1 MNCSR
6 CGKPINERKSYISS
20 LGNDQ
25 KTEVSRQHISCFN
38 AQFLDERDEEDEN

>member
-20 LGNDQ
+20 LGNDH
-25 KTEVSRQHISCFN
+25 KTEVSIQHIKCFN
-38 AQFLDERDEEDEN
+38 AQFLDEKEEQNED